1 MAVNFNLLAREGPT
15 NLYEGFVQGQQAAAQ
30 NTLAQQKMAQE
41 RELGAL
47 RRAELVGNIRAQEE
61 KRTQDAR
68 VLRANQFKDQLLR
81 APTAEA
87 MREIIRQQ
95 HADPILGPT
104 RKQFG
109 SLEQDLAEVPDDPA
123 GLEEYRRREAMGIS
137 EWIKSTYKTQQ
148 DRAAMG
154 LPPLPTFGVRGAAAP
169 AAAPE
174 PVGELVAEPIAAP
187 TGTMREIAP
196 GGTVGAE
203 APLTRGVQANVLAP
217 TPPAPPPAANV
228 LTMSPE
234 EQRARAMLLSDT
246 PGIREAGKIELARLT
261 APQVVAQGSTLTIGG
276 KPVFTAPERQD
287 TDLIREYN
295 VAKRE
300 GFQGSLFDYKR
311 QIALAGRPVTPPP
324 PSAPVAVVDPAT
336 GNTIYVSRE
345 EALRGRMT
353 PAGQG
358 TNLTP
363 KQIQTFEAKYPQA
376 TAAVKTFESKADRLA
391 ADLETLAN
399 HPGLSGISGLIYG
412 ITPAITA
419 EARQA
424 QALYDSIIA
433 RGGFQELQD
442 MRSASPTGGAL
453 GPVSNTEN
461 QYLRDAFAPIKR
473 TQDTPDLKQALLSA
487 AQATKDSKQRVREAY
502 DLTYEYRAR
511 RGGAGS
517 ANVDQERANARAA
530 IAAGAP
536 EAAVRKR
543 FKEKTGQE
551 L

>member
-15 NLYEGFVQGQQAAAQ
+15 NLYEGFERGQQAAAQ
-30 NTLAQQKMAQE
+30 NALAQQKMAQE

-61 KRTQDAR
+61 KRAQDTR

-174 PVGELVAEPIAAP
+174 PVGELVAEPIAPP

-203 APLTRGVQANVLAP
+203 APLTRGAQANVLAP

-234 EQRARAMLLSDT
+234 EQRARAMLLSDN

-295 VAKRE
+295 VAKKE
-300 GFQGSLFDYKR
+300 GFRGSLFDYKR
-311 QIALAGRPVTPPP
+311 QIALAGRPVTTTPPAP
-324 PSAPVAVVDPAT
+324 TVTEIQDPTNPSQMIKIDVRQYRGGGVGSPGVIGTSGKTAPVAAAEQKRTEGAQQAQDILDTLRTAYDELDRMRAVPSEQRNLLSNAISYVAGTGLGQTAGRVAGTKEQTQRDVISSARNQMLNAIKNAT
-336 GNTIYVSRE
+336 GMSAQQLNSNVEFRSWL
-345 EALRGRMT
+345 EALTDPTRSIEANRAILDNMEKFIASGGKYSAKGGGQAA
-353 PAGQG
+353 PA
-358 TNLTP
+358 
-363 KQIQTFEAKYPQA
+363 
-376 TAAVKTFESKADRLA
+376 AASA
-391 ADLETLAN
+391 
-399 HPGLSGISGLIYG
+399 
-412 ITPAITA
+412 
-419 EARQA
+419 
-424 QALYDSIIA
+424 
-433 RGGFQELQD
+433 GG
-442 MRSASPTGGAL
+442 ATGGNLSPA
-453 GPVSNTEN
+453 E
-461 QYLRDAFAPIKR
+461 
-473 TQDTPDLKQALLSA
+473 QAELDQL
-487 AQATKDSKQRVREAY
+487 
-502 DLTYEYRAR
+502 RAR
-511 RGGAGS
+511 FG
-517 ANVDQERANARAA
+517 
-530 IAAGAP
+530 
-536 EAAVRKR
+536 K
-543 FKEKTGQE
+543 K
-551 L
+551 